1 MKDTESLIALIKEH
15 VNLGEILKGKKR
27 ITNAISEEQFSC
39 LFHGVD
45 RKKSARYYK
54 DTDTAYCWVCKEKWD
69 VISFVRKMEGLGFYE
84 TLSFL
89 IRVYGID
96 ISKLPD
102 APEAELKR
110 LKEKSVAKVDNRKL
124 SIEKLKQAILT
135 VRNDVPAGTYDK
147 FVYSYMMLKYLV
159 SDEKFSESFSKFREA
174 VLRVFKNIGAKD
186 VR

>member
-1 MKDTESLIALIKEH
+1 MKDTESLTALIKEH
-15 VNLGEILKGKKR
+15 VKLGEILKEKKR

-45 RKKSARYYK
+45 RKKSARYYR

-89 IRVYGID
+89 IKLYDID
-96 ISKLPD
+96 TSKLPD
-102 APEAELKR
+102 APEAALQK
-110 LKEKSVAKVDNRKL
+110 LKEKPVARVNNRKL

-135 VRNDVPAGTYDK
+135 VKDDMPAGTYDK
-147 FVYSYMMLKYLV
+147 FVYSYMMLRYLV

-174 VLRVFKNIGAKD
+174 VLRVFNPTASPKK
-186 VR
+186 